1 MQKIYVLTC
10 YSKLM
15 IKFVT
20 KTFYEKTDLE
30 RFRYLLSESNDLI
43 EIEANEITFIKDGTS
58 VSIYSVERV

>member
-1 MQKIYVLTC
+1 
-10 YSKLM
+10 M